1 MPTIKLWVEN
11 NLYLVGGVAVGVA
24 ISLVSLDQ
32 IVLIIYKSL
41 KLLLQMVIL
50 RLSKTLEEQ
59 ISQQKALW
67 NKQ

>member
-1 MPTIKLWVEN
+1 VPTIKLWVEN

-24 ISLVSLDQ
+24 ISL
-32 IVLIIYKSL
+32 
-41 KLLLQMVIL
+41 MVIL

-67 NKQ
+67 NQQ

>member
-24 ISLVSLDQ
+24 ISLVSLEQ
-32 IVLIIYKSL
+32 IVLIHKSL